1 MAAAKSPVR
10 KGGRHAVA
18 CQPLLGIANHCQP
31 TPPIFFHGGG
41 HLQVRCFVRWFGV
54 FAPLRAIPSSNTW
67 RYTRHVRFLN
77 LLKTTH
83 KLSILPWTGAKTSKR
98 ITMTTRYTPFLAAIT
113 AASLFIT
120 GCNKPSSATG
130 GGGSGSDNT
139 SDVIKVGE
147 FASLT
152 GKEAAF
158 GQSSHA
164 GTQMAVDDLNAAG
177 GVLGK
182 KIQLIT
188 EDDQSQGGQP
198 ATDVRKLISDD
209 GVVAIL
215 GEVASSR
222 SLEAAPICQQNKIPM
237 ISPSSTNPKVT
248 EVGDYIFRVCFIDPF
263 QGTVMANFAKNTL
276 HMKTAAV
283 LTDVASDYSMGLAKF
298 FKDSFTANGGTIVA
312 DQKYSGGDKDF
323 SAQLTAI
330 KAANP
335 DGIFIPGYYTEVG
348 LIALQARPL
357 GITVPLFGGDGWES
371 STLISIGGQ
380 ALEGTYFSTH
390 FTPQDTNAV
399 VQEFV
404 KKYEA
409 KNSSQTPDAMAAL
422 GYDSMMI
429 LADAMKK
436 AGTTDGAKVR
446 DALAAE
452 KNFPG
457 ITGQITIDAQRNA
470 SKPAVIL
477 EVTNAQYRFV
487 QTISP

>member
-1 MAAAKSPVR
+1 MKI
-10 KGGRHAVA
+10 RH
-18 CQPLLGIANHCQP
+18 I
-31 TPPIFFHGGG
+31 
-41 HLQVRCFVRWFGV
+41 
-54 FAPLRAIPSSNTW
+54 
-67 RYTRHVRFLN
+67 
-77 LLKTTH
+77 
-83 KLSILPWTGAKTSKR
+83 
-98 ITMTTRYTPFLAAIT
+98 PFLAAL
-113 AASLFIT
+113 AVSLFVI
-120 GCNKPSSATG
+120 GCNKSSSSAPGANSG
-130 GGGSGSDNT
+130 G
-139 SDVIKVGE
+139 DVIKVGE

-164 GTQMAVDDLNAAG
+164 GTAMAVDDLNAAG

-188 EDDQSQGGQP
+188 EDDESQAGQP

-209 GVVAIL
+209 GVVAVL

-222 SLEAAPICQQNKIPM
+222 SLEAAPICQENHIPM

-263 QGTVMANFAKNTL
+263 QGTVMANFATKTL
-276 HMKTAAV
+276 NMKTAAV
-283 LTDVASDYSMGLAKF
+283 LTDVTSDYSMGLAKF
-298 FKDSFTANGGTIVA
+298 FKDSFTANGGKIVA
-312 DQKYSGGDKDF
+312 DQNYNGGDKDF
-323 SAQLTAI
+323 SAQLTSI
-330 KAANP
+330 KAVNP
-335 DGIFIPGYYTEVG
+335 DGIFVPGYYTEVG
-348 LIALQARPL
+348 LIAIQARQL
-357 GITVPLFGGDGWES
+357 GLTVPLFGGDGWES
-371 STLISIGGQ
+371 STLISIGGP

-399 VQEFV
+399 VQDFV
-404 KKYEA
+404 KKYQA
-409 KNSSQTPDAMAAL
+409 KYNAPPDAMAAL
-422 GYDSMMI
+422 GYDSLMI

-436 AGTTDGAKVR
+436 AATTDGPKVR

-452 KNFPG
+452 KDFPG